1 MAKAVTPLNAVN
13 KNSNFRPA
21 DVQLWELRLLPIA
34 ASSAIEEGSAMSTEV
49 SGSSPTG
56 NLIKAAATNANGQ
69 NIQGILAEPIASTDS
84 DYATAGKLKMVYVP
98 KTTSAIAEFTVGAG
112 TFTAADVGRMCNI
125 HTDSKS
131 LAVDTNG
138 VGAIIRGYISSTRGT
153 CSFDANKVVTA

>member
-1 MAKAVTPLNAVN
+1 MAKSVTPLNAVN

-21 DVQLWELRLLPIA
+21 DVKLWELRLLPIA
-34 ASSAIEEGSAMSTEV
+34 ASTAIEEGTALSTEV

-69 NIQGILAEPIASTDS
+69 NVQGILAEPIASTDS
-84 DYATAGKLKMVYVP
+84 DYATSGKLKMVYVP
-98 KTTSAIAEFTVGAG
+98 KVQGAVAEFTVGAG
-112 TFTAADVGRMCNI
+112 TFTAADVGRVCNI

-138 VGAIIRGYISSTRGT
+138 LGAIIRGYISSTRGT
-153 CSFDANKVVTA
+153 CSFDVAKAVTA